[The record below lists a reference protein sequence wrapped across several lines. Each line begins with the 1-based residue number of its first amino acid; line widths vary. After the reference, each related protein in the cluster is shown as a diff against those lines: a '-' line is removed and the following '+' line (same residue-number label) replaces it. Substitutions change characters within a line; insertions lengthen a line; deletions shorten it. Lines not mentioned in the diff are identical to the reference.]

1 MARLKFIDSKRRITI
16 FLIMRFIRIARKAA
30 WSYLINTLMLISPYF
45 ASAYH

>member
-1 MARLKFIDSKRRITI
+1 MARLKFIDSKRRTTI
-16 FLIMRFIRIARKAA
+16 FLIMRFIRTARKAA